1 MSNIFE
7 QFGDF
12 LGGAF
17 KPSTEE
23 IEAKTTELP
32 QTGYSFVSPYAEDYS
47 RRLLSAYFGDPLRG
61 IQGLISQP
69 RDIPIEG
76 TAGLDPLETRAREL
90 AGQLGEFRGFVP
102 EAADLIRQEA
112 QTGREGIDITRAGIG
127 LLGEQAGATRS
138 GLDQLREAS
147 QLARDPSAGISQ
159 FMNPFEQQVVQQ
171 TIEDIT
177 KQSAMQGVADRA
189 RAVGAGAFG
198 GSRGRLQESERE
210 EALGRG
216 LLKAVGD
223 LRSRGFEGA
232 RESAAR
238 QVSQIGDLGQAM
250 GGLGA
255 NLGSAGLAFGTVGQ
269 GIGSLGQQIGG
280 AGQSLAGIGQLGQ
293 SMLGTKVGTLERLGA
308 TGRGIDQAGLTRRF
322 RAADVL
328 ADEPFARLQRGQQL
342 LAGMPIGGISGGTGS
357 QLYQPQTFQTPSAV
371 SQLAGLAAQG
381 VGMAG
386 MAGAFGS
393 DIELKENVR
402 RVGDYDDELGWYE
415 WDWNEEAKNLGI
427 DAEPTAGFLAQE
439 VLEVDPHAV
448 TVKDGY
454 YAVDYGRLMS

>member
-1 MSNIFE
+1 
-7 QFGDF
+7 
-12 LGGAF
+12 
-17 KPSTEE
+17 
-23 IEAKTTELP
+23 
-32 QTGYSFVSPYAEDYS
+32 
-47 RRLLSAYFGDPLRG
+47 
-61 IQGLISQP
+61 
-69 RDIPIEG
+69 
-76 TAGLDPLETRAREL
+76 
-90 AGQLGEFRGFVP
+90 
-102 EAADLIRQEA
+102 
-112 QTGREGIDITRAGIG
+112 
-127 LLGEQAGATRS
+127 
-138 GLDQLREAS
+138 
-147 QLARDPSAGISQ
+147 
-159 FMNPFEQQVVQQ
+159 MNPFEDQVVQQ
-171 TIEDIT
+171 AIKDIT
-177 KQSAMQGVADRA
+177 KQSDIQGVADRA

-210 EALGRG
+210 QALGRG
-216 LLKAVGD
+216 LLESIGN
-223 LRSRGFEGA
+223 LRSQGFQGA
-232 RESAAR
+232 REAAAR

-293 SMLGTKVGTLERLGA
+293 TMLGTQVGTLERLGA

-371 SQLAGLAAQG
+371 SQAAGLAAQG
-381 VGMAG
+381 AG
-386 MAGAFGS
+386 MYGMLAS
-393 DIELKENVR
+393 DMELKENIR
-402 RVGDYDDELGWYE
+402 KVGDYDDELGWYE

-439 VLEVDPHAV
+439 VLEVDPRAV